1 MSPTATP
8 TFEMRD
14 PRHIFNI
21 LDSNIL
27 DSASLSWEKAE

>member
-21 LDSNIL
+21 LDS
-27 DSASLSWEKAE
+27 AFLSWEKAE